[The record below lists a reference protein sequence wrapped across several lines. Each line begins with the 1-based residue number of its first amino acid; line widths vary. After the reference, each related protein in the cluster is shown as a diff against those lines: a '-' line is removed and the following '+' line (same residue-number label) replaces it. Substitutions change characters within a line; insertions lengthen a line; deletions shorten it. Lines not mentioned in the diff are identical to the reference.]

1 MRHLA
6 RKKIVLV
13 FVEGPSDDV
22 ALGTALNQ
30 IYDNDSVHIH
40 IIHGDITTQKGVTSN
55 NIIAKMGNEVRRFAN
70 SNHYTTK
77 DFKQIIHIVDTDGA
91 YIPNDKV
98 IEDQNCK
105 ETLYHS
111 DGIHTKDVVGMI
123 ARNTQKRDNLYRLR
137 SCGKIWNVPYRV
149 YYMSCN
155 LDHVLYNKRNST
167 DDEKENDAY
176 TFAKM
181 YKNKIGEFVKFLCD
195 SEFSVKEDYKK
206 SWDYIEKDMNSIERH
221 TNLCIC
227 IEEELTQC
235 MRLSH

>member
-1 MRHLA
+1 
-6 RKKIVLV
+6 
-13 FVEGPSDDV
+13 
-22 ALGTALNQ
+22 
-30 IYDNDSVHIH
+30 
-40 IIHGDITTQKGVTSN
+40 
-55 NIIAKMGNEVRRFAN
+55 
-70 SNHYTTK
+70 
-77 DFKQIIHIVDTDGA
+77 
-91 YIPNDKV
+91 
-98 IEDQNCK
+98 
-105 ETLYHS
+105 
-111 DGIHTKDVVGMI
+111 
-123 ARNTQKRDNLYRLR
+123 
-137 SCGKIWNVPYRV
+137 
-149 YYMSCN
+149 MSCN